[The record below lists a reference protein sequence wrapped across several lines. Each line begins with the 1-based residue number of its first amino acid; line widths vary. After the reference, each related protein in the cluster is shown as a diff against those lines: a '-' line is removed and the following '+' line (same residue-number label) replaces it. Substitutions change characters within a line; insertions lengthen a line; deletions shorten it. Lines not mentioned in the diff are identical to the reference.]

1 MEKAGKP
8 LMINDENRTGTI
20 DLRVIRIDK

>member
-8 LMINDENRTGTI
+8 LMINYENRTGTI